1 MQNTD
6 KIIVLGAFDAFLR
19 ILKAYNSENFE
30 RSGRRLCV
38 RNLCFAAGVTIFV
51 ALIPIVCALGIW
63 HMIDNGGA
71 MEVVVVALPTI
82 ISLIQLIITI
92 VALLA
97 ENRLI
102 SETIDTIQSIVD
114 RRKRC

>member
-1 MQNTD
+1 
-6 KIIVLGAFDAFLR
+6 
-19 ILKAYNSENFE
+19 
-30 RSGRRLCV
+30 
-38 RNLCFAAGVTIFV
+38 
-51 ALIPIVCALGIW
+51 
-63 HMIDNGGA
+63 MIDNGGA
-71 MEVVVVALPTI
+71 MEIVVVALPTI

-92 VALLA
+92 IALLA